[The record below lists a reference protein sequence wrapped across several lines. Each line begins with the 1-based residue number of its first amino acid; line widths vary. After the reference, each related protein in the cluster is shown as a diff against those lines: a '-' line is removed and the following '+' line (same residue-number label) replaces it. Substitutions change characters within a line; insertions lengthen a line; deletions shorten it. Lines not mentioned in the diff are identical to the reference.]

1 MFIHTYLRLKNRL
14 WVGICY
20 SQNPANPLN
29 PLKQAHRC
37 AAQEHLKFKS
47 PPGAGNTAV
56 RWAIAIDSVK
66 SALALELLDSF
77 LHETYDRQM
86 LRADAFA
93 LAASD
98 AV

>member
-1 MFIHTYLRLKNRL
+1 MFVHTYLWLKNRL
-14 WVGICY
+14 QVGIRCC
-20 SQNPANPLN
+20 QNGASPLN
-29 PLKQAHRC
+29 PLKQAHKW
-37 AAQEHLKFKS
+37 AVQEHLKFKS

-98 AV
+98 TV